1 MEPLFSQAFDVFSDV
16 QRRLQ
21 RRADAALGCD
31 IPNWDMRNGCPACA
45 FEVGS
50 LCKARFSAFIF
61 SQQPDEERLVPAR
74 MHAIDGCDSQ
84 KRAKTAGICD
94 KRIFDGKYFL
104 SRSFVDGFKD
114 EVKSHAAAQ
123 KADKS
128 LTNVVEL
135 EDGFAFPEGEQD
147 DRCGTNWKAATSKEL
162 PPASKE
168 AFEQTG
174 VFACLCRHGI
184 VEFLVEFVQSGE
196 RYVFFFRLSLH
207 VLTLLCRAKHA
218 LAAVAKILEVFR
230 EDQGLGYDINCVL
243 NITLRNSSL
252 KDKVAKKRLQCVV
265 DAFHCWAHKRSCQLK
280 YHPLYRSGFGL
291 EDLSTCERFFSSLN
305 GTARNIRHSSSFHWM
320 QSIDLHVQ
328 QVNEDRY
335 ASLGISIPASCAVP
349 LMLTVLQATF
359 YYKTTSKPLMP
370 K

>member
-1 MEPLFSQAFDVFSDV
+1 
-16 QRRLQ
+16 
-21 RRADAALGCD
+21 
-31 IPNWDMRNGCPACA
+31 
-45 FEVGS
+45 
-50 LCKARFSAFIF
+50 
-61 SQQPDEERLVPAR
+61 
-74 MHAIDGCDSQ
+74 
-84 KRAKTAGICD
+84 
-94 KRIFDGKYFL
+94 
-104 SRSFVDGFKD
+104 VDGFKD

-128 LTNVVEL
+128 LANVVEL

-147 DRCGTNWKAATSKEL
+147 GRCGSNWKAATSKEL

-174 VFACLCRHGI
+174 VFACVCRHGI
-184 VEFLVEFVQSGE
+184 VEFLIEFVQCGE
-196 RYVFFFRLSLH
+196 RDVFFFRNLSLL

-218 LAAVAKILEVFR
+218 LAAVAKILQVFG

-243 NITLRNSSL
+243 DVTLRNSSL
-252 KDKVAKKRLQCVV
+252 KDEVDKKRLQCVV

-291 EDLSTCERFFSSLN
+291 EDLSTCERLFSSLN

-335 ASLGISIPASCAVP
+335 ASLGISIPTSCAVP

-359 YYKTTSKPLMP
+359 YYKITSRPLIL